1 MALVVVPGLGGLGVG
16 SAADADL
23 GRIDHLIDDVV
34 DQLVHDDV
42 SGGLAVQLVLGRGA
56 GVSRDAVNVGT
67 GIFWLCLGGSQ
78 HVCRSKWG
86 SGHCDA
92 AGAAE
97 RRGGTYRLSSI
108 SRSSFDG
115 LVWRGFCRHHPTNGQ
130 VVNSSKERRRQL
142 RRRVTW
148 EGDTMVVA
156 KAGLEWSGGADAVGW
171 RLKTGVE

>member
-1 MALVVVPGLGGLGVG
+1 MALVVVPGLGGLGVR

-34 DQLVHDDV
+34 DQLVHDDI

-56 GVSRDAVNVGT
+56 GVSRDGVNVVT

-78 HVCRSKWG
+78 HVCRSKRG

-97 RRGGTYRLSSI
+97 KRGGGTYRLSSI

-130 VVNSSKERRRQL
+130 VINSSKERWRQL

-148 EGDTMVVA
+148 EGDTMVFA
-156 KAGLEWSGGADAVGW
+156 KAGLEWSGEQT
-171 RLKTGVE
+171 RLGGG